1 MKTKLCASVTLIQ
14 NHSWECTL
22 VGRHARGNV
31 SVFQVCQRGVEQR
44 HSSHFSQIMSQTSRS
59 GSGNLVTTP
68 DLTKLLRDVEAT
80 GFSRDSVD
88 LAQVFKG
95 QEAFTEGL
103 EVQNVFKKVKNFFN
117 YAVTLWPITVSANQA
132 SLGKGVV
139 WLFHR
144 AVVFLFRQEVGG
156 VGHRG

>member
-1 MKTKLCASVTLIQ
+1 MHARGKA
-14 NHSWECTL
+14 HSWECQ
-22 VGRHARGNV
+22 
-31 SVFQVCQRGVEQR
+31 VFQVCQRRVEQR

-95 QEAFTEGL
+95 QESFYGVPGSRRRFQISRKFYQLRRNSLA
-103 EVQNVFKKVKNFFN
+103 NYCKCKSSVF
-117 YAVTLWPITVSANQA
+117 
-132 SLGKGVV
+132 GKG
-139 WLFHR
+139 R
-144 AVVFLFRQEVGG
+144 G
-156 VGHRG
+156 VACSPCSRFSVQARSVRSWASKLTKQIRLS